1 MGQVASRFTG
11 LFIRP
16 AANLRPND
24 DEDPEQQLTFANAA
38 GEIFLDLI
46 VFSVS
51 ASFCNFVILFNK
63 HNLSSMLR
71 ILLWIAFSDV
81 WWSF

>member
-1 MGQVASRFTG
+1 MGQVASRFSG

-38 GEIFLDLI
+38 GKLVLCINIGAEARWFI
-46 VFSVS
+46 VLFS
-51 ASFCNFVILFNK
+51 C
-63 HNLSSMLR
+63 
-71 ILLWIAFSDV
+71 WIV
-81 WWSF
+81 